1 VLSTPWDQGEDQGS
15 RGYARSHAHCLI
27 GCLGVDD
34 DPQVVMSWDAYST
47 CVAHALSTERQ
58 EIMGLLLGDC
68 VREEGYGQVRTYV
81 HMCTYVHTYV
91 LVHW

>member
-1 VLSTPWDQGEDQGS
+1 
-15 RGYARSHAHCLI
+15 
-27 GCLGVDD
+27 
-34 DPQVVMSWDAYST
+34 MSWDAYST